1 MSMLNIV
8 DNPDTAALQRIVTKR
23 AVAMMKL
30 WMYGCRNPL
39 QRAEAMAQVNEART
53 LAYKFYGEQYQ
64 LTKDVDTAIKEAE
77 KHAASRDANRPAA
90 GEFLTVD

>member
-1 MSMLNIV
+1 MLNIV
-8 DNPDTAALQRIVTKR
+8 DNPDTAALQRIGTKR

-39 QRAEAMAQVNEART
+39 QRTEAMAQVNEART
-53 LAYKFYGEQYQ
+53 LAYKFYGEQCQ